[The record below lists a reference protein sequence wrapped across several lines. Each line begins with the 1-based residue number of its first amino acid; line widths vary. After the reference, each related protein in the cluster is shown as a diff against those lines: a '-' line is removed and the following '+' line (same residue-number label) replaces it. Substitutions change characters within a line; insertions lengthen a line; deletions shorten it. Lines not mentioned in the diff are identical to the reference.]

1 MGYKSGNSSTGA
13 VIQVLRPPKREVVCT
28 CSVRSRSVMISVG
41 VGIGVGAMVTV
52 GSGSKIDLP
61 ATLQN
66 VEGGCTRCRRLIQD
80 PV

>member
-1 MGYKSGNSSTGA
+1 
-13 VIQVLRPPKREVVCT
+13 
-28 CSVRSRSVMISVG
+28 MISVG
-41 VGIGVGAMVTV
+41 VGIGVGEMVTV